1 MKNNTTLKNIIL
13 LVSFIIPIAVAILLF
28 MPEKLSIFGEWAYFL
43 PHINAIINSLTSLIL
58 LLSLYMIKIKNI
70 RMHKYLM
77 TIAFFLG
84 LIFLVSYI
92 IYHSSVES
100 TVYAGNYKSIYY
112 FFLVS
117 HISFSV
123 IVVPFVLFAFYYSLS
138 NQITKHKKL
147 VKFTFPIWLYVSIS
161 GVIVYYMISEFYQQ
175 L

>member
-1 MKNNTTLKNIIL
+1 MINNTTLKNIIL

-84 LIFLVSYI
+84 SIFLVSYI
-92 IYHSSVES
+92 MKRVIDV
-100 TVYAGNYKSIYY
+100 SIAL
-112 FFLVS
+112 FTFVLVTPLVS
-117 HISFSV
+117 LIS
-123 IVVPFVLFAFYYSLS
+123 ILIIIKGL
-138 NQITKHKKL
+138 T
-147 VKFTFPIWLYVSIS
+147 
-161 GVIVYYMISEFYQQ
+161 
-175 L
+175 